1 MRFRLL
7 SLTLCLLLTIPA
19 VAARDARL
27 LHSFRRP
34 DRNGWIYVHLEGTPE
49 QIGFQHGYW
58 LAPEIGR
65 ELQIFKISI
74 PHNSHKSW
82 EFYRNAAQTMM
93 LPHIEAQY
101 RQELQGIADGLNAR
115 GVHADLDDVIVLN
128 AFEEMPDYYV
138 PWYNKQHHIA
148 KLDDPRAPGNCSAF
162 IATGSYTKDGKIVMG
177 HNTWTSYFDG
187 EHWNVIFDIAPR
199 QGHHILMD
207 GIAGVI
213 TSDDDFAIN
222 SAGIMITETTITQ
235 FEGWNPDGIPEFVRS
250 RKAIQYANSIDDY
263 IRIMLQGNNGGYA
276 NDWLIGDRKTNEIA
290 RFELGLKH
298 HRVWRT
304 KDGMLVGANF
314 PSDPALMR
322 DEAPQ
327 FNPHDLTTSPNARHV
342 RWEQL
347 KQQYKGKIDIAIA
360 EKMESDHYDTVDKR
374 IEPDERTLCGH
385 VDLSKRGVPQWGW
398 GPNYPGGTVQA
409 KVTDSDLAAQMT
421 MVAAMGHPDGI
432 NFHAAAFLRAHPEY
446 DWQKPI
452 LDDMPS
458 HGWTKFAAS
467 K

>member
-1 MRFRLL
+1 MRAIVARGGRASARAGRLCAGSDPKRPETPEGRQFLCTKHPLLPQTIRDWRFGPVRFRLL
-7 SLTLCLLLTIPA
+7 SLALCLLLTIPA

-138 PWYNKQHHIA
+138 PWYNQQHHIA
-148 KLDDPRAPGNCSAF
+148 RLDDPKAPGNCSAF

-187 EHWNVIFDIAPR
+187 EHWNVIFDIAPK
-199 QGHHILMD
+199 QGHRILMD

-250 RKAIQYANSIDDY
+250 RKAIQY
-263 IRIMLQGNNGGYA
+263 
-276 NDWLIGDRKTNEIA
+276 
-290 RFELGLKH
+290 
-298 HRVWRT
+298 
-304 KDGMLVGANF
+304 
-314 PSDPALMR
+314 
-322 DEAPQ
+322 
-327 FNPHDLTTSPNARHV
+327 
-342 RWEQL
+342 
-347 KQQYKGKIDIAIA
+347 
-360 EKMESDHYDTVDKR
+360 
-374 IEPDERTLCGH
+374 
-385 VDLSKRGVPQWGW
+385 
-398 GPNYPGGTVQA
+398 
-409 KVTDSDLAAQMT
+409 
-421 MVAAMGHPDGI
+421 
-432 NFHAAAFLRAHPEY
+432 
-446 DWQKPI
+446 
-452 LDDMPS
+452 
-458 HGWTKFAAS
+458 
-467 K
+467 

>member
-1 MRFRLL
+1 MRLRLL
-7 SLTLCLLLTIPA
+7 PIALCLLLAIPA
-19 VAARDARL
+19 LAARDARL

-49 QIGFQHGYW
+49 QLGFQHGYW

-82 EFYRNAAQTMM
+82 EFYRNAAQTML

-187 EHWNVIFDIAPR
+187 EHWNVIFDIAPK
-199 QGHHILMD
+199 QGHRILMD

-263 IRIMLQGNNGGYA
+263 IRIMLEGNNGGYA

-304 KDGMLVGANF
+304 KDGMLVGSNF

-327 FNPHDLTTSPNARHV
+327 FDPHDLTTSPNARHV

-347 KQQYKGKIDIAIA
+347 KKQYKGQIDIAIA

-398 GPNYPGGTVQA
+398 GAYYPGGTVQA
-409 KVTDSDLAAQMT
+409 KVTDADLAAKMT
-421 MVAAMGHPDGI
+421 IVAAMGHPAGI
-432 NFHAAAFLRAHPEY
+432 NFHAAAFLRQHPEY

-458 HGWTKFAAS
+458 HAWTEFSAS